1 MERFPIESEAYKQ
14 IVREKS
20 LIRIKAPN
28 LMGKSSLVDRI
39 IDYALLQDYKTV
51 SLNLNTVPETTL
63 IDIDKFL
70 RWFSLSVTKAIT
82 KDNKLRDYWDVEL
95 FGSVQSCTDY
105 FEEYLLTNIDCPLVL
120 CLDNLDRLFQYPT
133 VTKDFLEMLRDWYEK
148 GNNISIWKKL
158 RLVIAHSTTDYIN
171 QGINYSPFNVGFPL
185 QLPKFNEI
193 QVLDLAQRHQ
203 LDWKKEAEIEV
214 LMAMVGGHPYLVR
227 KAMFESSYHN
237 IELKKLLKDADEG
250 TGIYNDHLR
259 RILTQLQKTPE
270 VLEALKVIAHRNKE
284 SVLTT

>member
-1 MERFPIESEAYKQ
+1 M
-14 IVREKS
+14 
-20 LIRIKAPN
+20 
-28 LMGKSSLVDRI
+28 
-39 IDYALLQDYKTV
+39 
-51 SLNLNTVPETTL
+51 
-63 IDIDKFL
+63 
-70 RWFSLSVTKAIT
+70 
-82 KDNKLRDYWDVEL
+82 
-95 FGSVQSCTDY
+95 
-105 FEEYLLTNIDCPLVL
+105 
-120 CLDNLDRLFQYPT
+120 
-133 VTKDFLEMLRDWYEK
+133 
-148 GNNISIWKKL
+148 
-158 RLVIAHSTTDYIN
+158 IAHSTTDYIN